1 MISTFEKNVRCSD
14 KVIAFSKSKTMTD
27 NDNNVNSIFTYDDSV
42 LDVFEDMAIYPDPRA
57 KIR

>member
-14 KVIAFSKSKTMTD
+14 KVIAFSKTMTD

-42 LDVFEDMAIYPDPRA
+42 LDVFEDLAIYPDPRA